1 MTNFQDQLPVIQSN
15 IGGTETNAVD
25 ARKLHAALGVK
36 KDFSN
41 WVKAQIERAGFVERI
56 DFVKIAEKSSSPK
69 KASGIQGRIDYLF
82 ALSAAKEICMMA
94 QTPKGKE
101 VRLYFLDC
109 ERKLKEVMN
118 APALP
123 NFMDPAEAAI
133 AWAEQYRK
141 TKALE
146 TKIKEDEPK
155 VAFSDQVQASN
166 VIMAKTEVAKLLD
179 YPPRKFD
186 DYIRQIKMLY
196 ASKNIAKQWAINS
209 KLMVHRFFPI
219 QHSDE
224 TIEQKP
230 QPYFTTKGVFYVY
243 KRMLAE
249 GLIARNPKVELNF
262 KS

>member
-1 MTNFQDQLPVIQSN
+1 MTNIKDLLPIVQSD
-15 IGGTETNAVD
+15 IGGAEVNAVN
-25 ARKLHAALGVK
+25 ARMLHAFLEN
-36 KDFSN
+36 KDRFAT
-41 WVKAQIERAGFVERI
+41 WIRDRIEQFGFVENQ
-56 DFVKIAEKSSSPK
+56 DFMTFSENSEK
-69 KASGIQGRIDYLF
+69 GRPRKEYLV
-82 ALSAAKEICMMA
+82 STDMAKELAMVERNA
-94 QTPKGKE
+94 KGKE
-101 VRLYFLDC
+101 ARLYFLEC

-118 APALP
+118 APVLP

>member
-1 MTNFQDQLPVIQSN
+1 MTNIQDLLPIVQSG
-15 IGGTETNAVD
+15 IGGSVVNAVD
-25 ARKLHAALGVK
+25 ARKLHAFLEVK
-36 KDFSN
+36 TQFKDWIQRRIKDFDFKESSDFCSFLSESSGGRPTREYYVSLN
-41 WVKAQIERAGFVERI
+41 MAKELAMVERN
-56 DFVKIAEKSSSPK
+56 EN
-69 KASGIQGRIDYLF
+69 
-82 ALSAAKEICMMA
+82 
-94 QTPKGKE
+94 GKE
-101 VRLYFLDC
+101 ARRYFLEC

-118 APALP
+118 APVLP

>member
-1 MTNFQDQLPVIQSN
+1 MTNIKDLLPIVQSN
-15 IGGTETNAVD
+15 IGGTEVNAVN
-25 ARKLHAALGVK
+25 ARMLHAFLEN
-36 KDFSN
+36 KDAFAHWIKDRIS
-41 WVKAQIERAGFVERI
+41 QFGFVENQ
-56 DFVKIAEKSSSPK
+56 DFSTFWENSQK
-69 KASGIQGRIDYLF
+69 GRPRKEYLV
-82 ALSAAKEICMMA
+82 STDMAKELAMVERNE
-94 QTPKGKE
+94 KGKE
-101 VRLYFLDC
+101 ARRYFLEC
-109 ERKLKEVMN
+109 ERKLKEVMS
-118 APALP
+118 APAYQIPQTLS
-123 NFMDPAEAAI
+123 EALRLAADI
-133 AWAEQYRK
+133 EEKRI
-141 TKALE
+141 ALE
-146 TKIKEDEPK
+146 NKIKEDEPK

-249 GLIARNPKVELNF
+249 GLIARNPKIELNF
-262 KS
+262 KG